1 MSPRLDAHAH
11 FFFPGFVNKF
21 PESCRRQSPDEITL
35 YEAHAQLHEIAQV
48 LAVGYEGA
56 AWAVGN
62 NQYIASLA
70 QEHSWLRPLAHVNDA
85 SQLSI
90 SQLSAWQHQDFVG
103 ISLHIFNADQAETL
117 SRVATEVWQWL
128 DENAWLISV
137 NSHAEHWTSW
147 QPILSDYS
155 ELRLLI
161 AHLGLPTATQVPL
174 PIDDARSGLK
184 SVLQLASFPKTH
196 VKFSGFYALAQPE
209 HAYPHVAAWPY
220 AQAITDTFGTSR
232 IVWGSDF
239 SPALEVV
246 SFPQTVEVLSAMAW
260 LTAADLTAIYHD
272 NLAALLKTIDQRK
285 PQT

>member
-11 FFFPGFVNKF
+11 LFFPGYVNRL
-21 PESCRRQSPDEITL
+21 PESCRRQLPDEITM
-35 YEAHAQLHEIAQV
+35 YQAHAQEHEIAQV

-70 QEHSWLRPLAHVNDA
+70 QERSWLRPIAHVNDA
-85 SQLSI
+85 SQLTRD
-90 SQLSAWQHQDFVG
+90 QLSAWNHQNFVG
-103 ISLHIFNADQAETL
+103 ISLHIFSTVQAETL
-117 SRVATEVWQWL
+117 SRVSTEVWQWL
-128 DENAWLISV
+128 SENSWMISI
-137 NSHAEHWTSW
+137 NSSGEYWRSW
-147 QPILSDYS
+147 EPILSLHP
-155 ELRLLI
+155 ELTLLI
-161 AHLGLPTATQVPL
+161 AHLGLPPATQAPL
-174 PIDDARSGLK
+174 PPDKARSSLK
-184 SVLQLASFPKTH
+184 SVLQLASFANVH

-220 AQAITDTFGTSR
+220 AQAITETFGTTR

-246 SFPQTVEVLSAMAW
+246 SFPQTVEVLNAMAW

-272 NLAALLKTIDQRK
+272 NLAALLKVIEQRK
-285 PQT
+285 SQP